1 MDPIALLAA
10 SCVLGSIVLAMM
22 SLYAAT
28 ASPRSGMERRLGR
41 MLGET
46 VGDDFVAGG
55 GAAAEGLRQKRSGSI
70 PLIGS
75 FIKGKSWTQ
84 SLAEDLDRA
93 DIKLN
98 VSEFVAVRLF
108 LTFILVAL
116 PFILLGGI
124 LGFVAAAALGLV
136 GYTLPKLWLG
146 RAKKKRISKLDSQ
159 LPDALTMMAN
169 SLKAGFGL
177 MQSLELIS
185 RELDHPIATDIRRTI
200 QEIQVG
206 STTEEALLN
215 FSARSGSSD
224 LDIVVTAML
233 VQQSTGGNLA
243 EILDNVGHTM
253 RERIRIRGEI
263 KTLTTQGVM
272 TGFIIGGLPIFI
284 GGTVSVMNPG
294 YIDPLFNTLAGN
306 ALLAMAV
313 VMETIGALVIK
324 KIMAIEV

>member
-10 SCVLGSIVLAMM
+10 ACVLGAIVLAMLG
-22 SLYAAT
+22 LYNAT
-28 ASPRSGMERRLGR
+28 ASPRSSMERRLGR

-46 VGDDFVAGG
+46 LGDDFIT

-70 PLIGS
+70 PIIGNLIQ
-75 FIKGKSWTQ
+75 GKSWTQ

-98 VSEFVAVRLF
+98 VSEFVALRLF
-108 LTFILVAL
+108 LSFILVVL
-116 PFILLGGI
+116 PFIFLSGI
-124 LGFVAAAALGLV
+124 LSFIVAIALGFL
-136 GYTLPKLWLG
+136 GYMLPKMWLG
-146 RAKKKRISKLDSQ
+146 RAKSKRISKLDSQ
-159 LPDALTMMAN
+159 LPDALTMMSN

-177 MQSLELIS
+177 MQSLELVS
-185 RELDHPIATDIRRTI
+185 RELDHPIATDMRRTL

-215 FSARSGSSD
+215 FSTRSGSAD

-243 EILDNVGHTM
+243 EILENVGHTM

-272 TGFIIGGLPIFI
+272 TGFIIGGLPVFI
-284 GGTVSVMNPG
+284 GGAVTFMNPG
-294 YIDPLFNTLAGN
+294 YIEPLFTTLIGN
-306 ALLAMAV
+306 AMIAVAV
-313 VMETIGALVIK
+313 VLETIGILVIK

>member
-10 SCVLGSIVLAMM
+10 ACVLGAIVLAMM
-22 SLYAAT
+22 GIYSAT

-46 VGDDFVAGG
+46 LGDDFIAGSPV
-55 GAAAEGLRQKRSGSI
+55 AAEGLRQKRSGSI
-70 PLIGS
+70 PIIGS
-75 FIKGKSWTQ
+75 IIQGKSWTET
-84 SLAEDLDRA
+84 LAEDLDRA

-98 VSEFVAVRLF
+98 VSEFVAARIF
-108 LTFILVAL
+108 LAFVLVVI
-116 PFILLGGI
+116 PFIFLSGI
-124 LGFVAAAALGLV
+124 LGFIAAVGLGFL
-136 GYTLPKLWLG
+136 GYMLPKLWLG
-146 RAKKKRISKLDSQ
+146 RAKNKRISKLDAQ
-159 LPDALTMMAN
+159 LPDALTMMSN

-177 MQSLELIS
+177 MQSLELVS
-185 RELDHPIATDIRRTI
+185 RELDHPIATDMRRTM

-215 FSARSGSSD
+215 FSMRSGSAD

-233 VQQSTGGNLA
+233 IQQSTGGNLA
-243 EILDNVGHTM
+243 EILENVGHTM

-272 TGFIIGGLPIFI
+272 TGFIIGGLPVFI
-284 GGTVSVMNPG
+284 GGAVTFMNPG
-294 YIDPLFNTLAGN
+294 YIEPLFTTLMGN
-306 ALLAMAV
+306 AMIAMAV
-313 VMETIGALVIK
+313 VLETIGILVIK

>member
-1 MDPIALLAA
+1 MDPVALLAA
-10 SCVLGSIVLAMM
+10 ACILGAIVLGMM
-22 SLYAAT
+22 GLYNAT
-28 ASPRSGMERRLGR
+28 ASPRTNIERRLGR

-46 VGDDFVAGG
+46 VGDEVI
-55 GAAAEGLRQKRSGSI
+55 AAASSEVLRQHRSSNI

-75 FIKGKSWTQ
+75 LVAGKPWTEN
-84 SLAEDLDRA
+84 LAEDLERA
-93 DIKLN
+93 DVKLT

-108 LTFILVAL
+108 LAFIFFTL
-116 PFILLGGI
+116 PMVLLGGLVGLI
-124 LGFVAAAALGLV
+124 AAVLLGFV
-136 GYTLPKLWLG
+136 GYLLPRFWVARSKN
-146 RAKKKRISKLDSQ
+146 RRIQRLNAQ

-177 MQSLELIS
+177 MQSLELVS
-185 RELDHPIATDIRRTI
+185 RELEHPIATDMKRTL

-215 FSARSGSSD
+215 FSARSGSQD

-233 VQQSTGGNLA
+233 IQQSTGGNLS

-272 TGFIIGGLPIFI
+272 TGFIIGGLPVFI
-284 GGTVSVMNPG
+284 GLAVSVLNPG
-294 YIDPLFNTLAGN
+294 YIEPLFTTLAGN
-306 ALLAMAV
+306 AMLVFAV
-313 VMETIGALVIK
+313 ILETIGALVIK

>member
-10 SCVLGSIVLAMM
+10 VCILGAIVLGMM
-22 SLYAAT
+22 GLYSAT
-28 ASPRSGMERRLGR
+28 ASPRTNIERRLGR

-46 VGDDFVAGG
+46 VGDEMIT
-55 GAAAEGLRQKRSGSI
+55 AASSEVLRQHRSSNI
-70 PLIGS
+70 PLIGTLVA
-75 FIKGKSWTQ
+75 GKAWTDT
-84 SLAEDLDRA
+84 LAEDLERA
-93 DIKLN
+93 DMKLT
-98 VSEFVAVRLF
+98 VSEFVALRLF
-108 LTFILVAL
+108 FAFMLVAL
-116 PFILLGGI
+116 PMVLIGGLVGMVVAVF
-124 LGFVAAAALGLV
+124 LGFV
-136 GYTLPKLWLG
+136 GYMLPRFWVARSKN
-146 RAKKKRISKLDSQ
+146 RRIQRLNAQ

-177 MQSLELIS
+177 MQSLELVS
-185 RELDHPIATDIRRTI
+185 RELDHPIATDMKRTL

-215 FSARSGSSD
+215 FSARSGSQD
-224 LDIVVTAML
+224 LDIVITAML
-233 VQQSTGGNLA
+233 IQQSTGGNLS

-284 GGTVSVMNPG
+284 GFAVSFLNPG
-294 YIDPLFNTLAGN
+294 YIEPLFTTLAGN
-306 ALLAMAV
+306 AMLVLAV
-313 VMETIGALVIK
+313 ILETIGALVIK

>member
-10 SCVLGSIVLAMM
+10 TCVLGSIVLAMM
-22 SLYAAT
+22 SLYTAT
-28 ASPRSGMERRLGR
+28 ASPRTGMERRLGR

-46 VGDDFVAGG
+46 LGDDFVTE
-55 GAAAEGLRQKRSGSI
+55 AASEGLRQKRSGNI
-70 PLIGS
+70 PIIGS
-75 FIKGKSWTQ
+75 FIRDKSWTQ
-84 SLAEDLDRA
+84 SLAEDLDRS

-108 LTFILVAL
+108 LTFILVVL
-116 PFILLGGI
+116 PFIFLSGILSFIGAAGLGLLG
-124 LGFVAAAALGLV
+124 FK
-136 GYTLPKLWLG
+136 LPYLWLS

-159 LPDALTMMAN
+159 LPDALTMMSN

-177 MQSLELIS
+177 MQSLELVS
-185 RELDHPIATDIRRTI
+185 RELEHPIATDMRRTL
-200 QEIQVG
+200 QDIQVG

-224 LDIVVTAML
+224 LDIVITAML
-233 VQQSTGGNLA
+233 IQQSTGGNLA

-284 GGTVSVMNPG
+284 GVVVSLLNPG
-294 YIDPLFNTLAGN
+294 YIDPLFNSLIGN
-306 ALLAMAV
+306 AMLAMAV
-313 VMETIGALVIK
+313 VMETIGILVIK